1 MTDPLGTLTT
11 YSYDEAGNRLSMVED
26 AGPGRL
32 NRMTLY
38 GYNAWGDVVSLT
50 DPNGNVTRSEYD
62 AARRLVAT
70 TSPGTTAAPA
80 GVATANSYDAEGRLL
95 KVEQSSA
102 GTVLRTTS
110 ATWTP
115 TGKPETATDAN
126 GNVTRYAYDLLDRQ
140 ITLIDAMGRV
150 TEFTYDSVSRPFETF
165 NRAVKPTGAML
176 RQTWT
181 PDGKLASLTD
191 ANGNTTRFEY
201 DGFNRLKKTTYPD
214 PVTGLAGTTE
224 EYTYDGVD
232 NMKTRKTRAG
242 GTFTF
247 DYDTLNRLTTK
258 TSPSGPAVTY
268 GYDLASRPT
277 KVSDDSPPIAAAV
290 PPGGGTVTY
299 GTTYAYDSL
308 NRPTKV
314 EWNPAPAVTPPAA
327 GTLVTFGHSYD
338 KTNRHIGQTVDDST
352 WLAYPTGAP
361 SATSY
366 TADKLN
372 RYSAVTGLT
381 PSYDV
386 NGNLTGDGT
395 YTYGYDAENRMVTA
409 NGAGNSSTYTYDG
422 RGWRK
427 SRTVNG
433 SVTISVTDTDN
444 REVLEYDGSSGA
456 ILRWYAY
463 GLGPNDVLN
472 QMDVPSSQRNVLL
485 PDLLGSIIG
494 SFNWTGTLGK
504 FSYGPYGS
512 GNAGAFGFTGQRS
525 DLTSAGLYYYR
536 ARHYSTVFGRFL
548 QPDPIGYA
556 SGANLYAYVSNDPL
570 NFVDSSGLARD
581 LPALNYDNIVL
592 AAGGDLKCVG
602 SHCASGGD
610 RGKTGAYFIRGRILC
625 SNCAVKELGIQDEPG
640 GVRIEIL
647 RPFELRR

>member
-70 TSPGTTAAPA
+70 TSPVTTAAPA
-80 GVATANSYDAEGRLL
+80 GVVTTNSYDAEGRLL
-95 KVEQSSA
+95 RVEQSSA

-181 PDGKLASLTD
+181 PDGKRASLTD

-214 PVTGLAGTTE
+214 PVTGLASTTE
-224 EYTYDGVD
+224 EYTYDDVD

-247 DYDTLNRLTTK
+247 EFDTLYRLTKK
-258 TSPSGPAVTY
+258 TPPSGPVVTY
-268 GYDLASRPT
+268 AYDPASRPT
-277 KVSDDSPPIAAAV
+277 KISDDS
-290 PPGGGTVTY
+290 
-299 GTTYAYDSL
+299 D
-308 NRPTKV
+308 
-314 EWNPAPAVTPPAA
+314 PAPAVTPPAA
-327 GTLVTFGHSYD
+327 GTLVTFGHTYD
-338 KTNRHIGQTVDDST
+338 KTNRRIGQTVDDST

-361 SATSY
+361 SDTSY
-366 TADKLN
+366 TNDKLN

-381 PSYDV
+381 PSYDA
-386 NGNLTGDGT
+386 NGNLTGDST
-395 YTYGYDAENRMVTA
+395 YTYGYDAENRMA
-409 NGAGNSSTYTYDG
+409 SAHR
-422 RGWRK
+422 RGQQL
-427 SRTVNG
+427 
-433 SVTISVTDTDN
+433 D
-444 REVLEYDGSSGA
+444 
-456 ILRWYAY
+456 LR
-463 GLGPNDVLN
+463 L
-472 QMDVPSSQRNVLL
+472 
-485 PDLLGSIIG
+485 
-494 SFNWTGTLGK
+494 
-504 FSYGPYGS
+504 
-512 GNAGAFGFTGQRS
+512 
-525 DLTSAGLYYYR
+525 
-536 ARHYSTVFGRFL
+536 
-548 QPDPIGYA
+548 
-556 SGANLYAYVSNDPL
+556 
-570 NFVDSSGLARD
+570 
-581 LPALNYDNIVL
+581 
-592 AAGGDLKCVG
+592 
-602 SHCASGGD
+602 
-610 RGKTGAYFIRGRILC
+610 
-625 SNCAVKELGIQDEPG
+625 
-640 GVRIEIL
+640 
-647 RPFELRR
+647 